1 MMPAMSEYPEY
12 PQYAEEDDGRPK
24 PPVDEHGQTL
34 RPSSAKTVPAAPN
47 PGHASSSVDRGSGHD
62 GPDTFAPRGASPLH
76 GGTGA
81 SADDSFAPETVPL
94 GCGSGAAAA
103 QRPASSAAIATAVL
117 PQRPGPVAPG
127 DAASRAPKKPSRVGH
142 FLKWVI
148 AAIGVFFGL
157 LGIEVLAAV
166 LVLVAMQMLASY
178 LEPLAAGSSPDMF
191 DPTTEKG
198 FSVATLAIEI
208 VTLAAVIPWWFH
220 VDKRGI
226 GRSRRKEEEGRFH
239 VVAVALR
246 VLAIAM
252 LAFGVQV
259 VLSVAVGTILT
270 YFPEVMNEYE
280 ELMESAGLTEFT
292 LTSALAAVVVG
303 PAMEELFF
311 RGIALQFALRAVC
324 RDWRSDLRKWEYG
337 KIEVSTA
344 QFWVAN
350 VIQALVFAV
359 AHLNITQASYAFLAG
374 LLLGWV
380 FWRTGKLR
388 YDIALHMSFNL
399 ASFAIDPL
407 FASASD
413 PVAMAIVVLSAVLV
427 VLGIWLYQ
435 RATKGSALPGK
446 KGSRAEEK
454 VEAGA
459 AEQFRTR
466 DMGLGH

>member
-24 PPVDEHGQTL
+24 PPIDEHGQTMS
-34 RPSSAKTVPAAPN
+34 PVSAK
-47 PGHASSSVDRGSGHD
+47 
-62 GPDTFAPRGASPLH
+62 
-76 GGTGA
+76 
-81 SADDSFAPETVPL
+81 TVPL
-94 GCGSGAAAA
+94 GCGSSAASA
-103 QRPASSAAIATAVL
+103 QQPAGSAAIATAVL
-117 PQRPGPVAPG
+117 PQRPGPVEPG
-127 DAASRAPKKPSRVGH
+127 DAASRAPKEPSRVGH
-142 FLKWVI
+142 FLKWVM

-157 LGIEVLAAV
+157 MGIEILAAA
-166 LVLVAMQMLASY
+166 LVIVVMEEIYSSF
-178 LEPLAAGSSPDMF
+178 EPLAAGSASSLDIF
-191 DPTTEKG
+191 DPTTEEG
-198 FSVATLAIEI
+198 FSVAVLSIEI
-208 VTLAAVIPWWFH
+208 LTLAAVIPWWFH
-220 VDKRGI
+220 VDKRSI
-226 GRSRRKEEEGRFH
+226 GRSRRKEEGDRSH
-239 VVAVALR
+239 VVAVVLR

-270 YFPEVMNEYE
+270 FFPDVMNDYE

-292 LTSALAAVVVG
+292 FTSALSAAVVG

-337 KIEVSTA
+337 KIEASTA

-407 FASASD
+407 FASVSD
-413 PVAMAIVVLSAVLV
+413 PAATAIVFLSAVLV
-427 VLGIWLYQ
+427 VLGVWLYQ

-454 VEAGA
+454 AEAGA

-466 DMGLGH
+466 DMGLGR